1 MDVDYHELKSG
12 PFFIH
17 DLSLGLW
24 QEKHDG
30 ATSGAETAYSYRV
43 LVGFLLPIF
52 IYIVFCVVFCFF
64 FCSVS
69 F

>member
-30 ATSGAETAYSYRV
+30 ATSGVETAYSYRV
-43 LVGFLLPIF
+43 LVG
-52 IYIVFCVVFCFF
+52 
-64 FCSVS
+64 
-69 F
+69 